1 MTASWTKLAFAV
13 AIAGGFTALIPSCAD
28 NNETIFIRQIQAIKA
43 PECTVTSDVSA
54 FTSPSGFVDVG
65 IASNYIIF
73 PLVGNQLLAKG
84 DARQS
89 RSESNRVVL
98 QGAEIELADPS
109 GGTISI
115 GGLPNPYSVIATGTI
130 DPTASADASYGVTQ
144 IEVIPPVFMAA
155 YRQRLHDSGGIGT
168 TQTIHAK
175 IKMFGHTLG
184 GTAVETGTFT
194 YPITACYGCGVSVPA
209 EAVDPKLGSRN
220 CKGTSTTSSS
230 GTSQKTICAAGQD
243 DITDCRT
250 CQGVI
255 PLCTPC
261 STNADCS
268 SITSPLTRAASTC
281 NTTAGFCE

>member
-28 NNETIFIRQIQAIKA
+28 NNQTIFIRQIQTIQA
-43 PECTVTSDVSA
+43 PECTVTNDVTA
-54 FTSPSGFVDVG
+54 FTSPTGFVDVG
-65 IASNYIIF
+65 VASNYVIY

-89 RSESNRVVL
+89 RSESNRVQL
-98 QGAEIELADPS
+98 EGAEIELADPT
-109 GGTISI
+109 GATLSI
-115 GGLPNPYSVIATGTI
+115 GGLPNPYSVIASGTI

-155 YRQRLHDSGGIGT
+155 YRQRLHEKGIGE

-175 IKMFGHTLG
+175 IKVFGHTLG
-184 GTAVETGTFT
+184 GTAVETGIFT

-209 EAVDPKLGSRN
+209 DAVDPTLGSRN
-220 CKGTSTTSSS
+220 CKATSTTSSA
-230 GTSQKTICAAGQD
+230 GTSQKTICAAGQG

-261 STNADCS
+261 STTADCS
-268 SITSPLTRAASTC
+268 SMTSPVTKTAATC